1 MAKPIPRLSPADIA
15 LILDTAW
22 HAPDPLTAVLYS
34 HGLSEGQ
41 LVQLLR
47 RELTPTAYKLWAQRV
62 KAGGGRKAP
71 LRDGVQARAPAKAA
85 PKPPKPRR

>member
-1 MAKPIPRLSPADIA
+1 MAKPIPRLSPSDIA
-15 LILDTAW
+15 QIVDTAW

-47 RELTPTAYKLWAQRV
+47 RELSPGAYKLWTQRV
-62 KAGGGRKAP
+62 KAGGGTKAP
-71 LRDGVQARAPAKAA
+71 KRDGVLARAPAKPAA
-85 PKPPKPRR
+85 KRRG

>member
-15 LILDTAW
+15 LIVDTAW
-22 HAPDPLTAVLYS
+22 NSPDPLTAVLYA

-47 RELTPTAYKLWAQRV
+47 RELTPTAYKMWAQRM
-62 KAGGGRKAP
+62 KSGGAHQAP
-71 LRDGVQARAPAKAA
+71 KRDAILARGPAAKARST
-85 PKPPKPRR
+85 PRSRS

>member
-15 LILDTAW
+15 RVLDLAW

-41 LVQLLR
+41 LIALLR
-47 RELTPTAYKLWAQRV
+47 RELTPPAFKLWSQRM
-62 KAGGGRKAP
+62 KQGGRAKAP
-71 LRDGVQARAPAKAA
+71 SRDGIRTPAPGRK
-85 PKPPKPRR
+85 KI

>member
-15 LILDTAW
+15 LIVDTAW
-22 HAPDPLTAVLYS
+22 KAPDPLTAVLYS

-41 LVQLLR
+41 LVQLLK

-62 KAGGGRKAP
+62 KAGGGTKAP
-71 LRDGVQARAPAKAA
+71 KRDNLRGR
-85 PKPPKPRR
+85 